1 MLATVGQT
9 GTTGAPESAA
19 RPALR
24 LEGLT
29 KSFGK
34 VRAVDALSL
43 EVPGGSFVT
52 LLGPSGCGKS
62 TTLSLIAGLEKPDA
76 GRVLLGDRDITDE
89 PPNERRMAMVFQNY
103 ALYPHMTVAG
113 NIGFSLKLLHRPK
126 SEIRA
131 RVGSVAQRL
140 DIMSLLNRRPSQ
152 LSGGQQQRVALGRAL
167 VKEPLVFLL
176 DEPFSNLDAG
186 LRSRMRTEVKYL
198 HLRLNTTSIFVTHDQ
213 EEAMVLSDLIAVM
226 RDGKIVQ
233 YASQQEIYSKP
244 ANLYVATF
252 VGKPKM
258 SLIEGRLEYHDDGVS
273 FIAPSINLNLGQARE
288 LSLDGSTSGRQ
299 VVAGFRAEDVG
310 IVDGDLQGPTTFRAL
325 VSLDEPIGSDTFVEL
340 SVESS
345 TIVAR
350 VSPDRKPAIGGTVT
364 VTVSPAKVH
373 LFDPA
378 TGARI
383 N

>member
-1 MLATVGQT
+1 MLATVGET
-9 GTTGAPESAA
+9 ATANTSESAA
-19 RPALR
+19 RPGLR

-29 KSFGK
+29 RFFGK

-43 EVPGGSFVT
+43 EVPGGAFVT

-62 TTLSLIAGLEKPDA
+62 TTLSLVAGLEKPDS
-76 GRVLLGDRDITDE
+76 GRVFLGDRDITNE

-103 ALYPHMTVAG
+103 ALYPHMTVAD
-113 NIGFSLKLLHRPK
+113 NIGFSLKLLRRPR

-131 RVGSVAQRL
+131 RVASVAKRL
-140 DIMSLLNRRPSQ
+140 DIVALLGRRPNQ
-152 LSGGQQQRVALGRAL
+152 LSGGQQQRVALGRAM

-186 LRSRMRTEVKYL
+186 LRARMRTEVKYL

-226 RDGKIVQ
+226 RDGKVVQ
-233 YASQQEIYSKP
+233 YASQQEVYSKP

-258 SLIEGRLEYHDDGVS
+258 SLIEGRLEQHDDGVS
-273 FIAPSINLNLGQARE
+273 FIGQSLEIRLGAARE
-288 LSLDGSTSGRQ
+288 LNLNGSMASG

-310 IVDGDLQGPTTFRAL
+310 ILDGDVTGPTTFRAV
-325 VSLDEPIGSDTFVEL
+325 VSLHEPIGSDTFVEL
-340 SVESS
+340 AVEGA

-350 VSPDRKPAIGGTVT
+350 VSPDRRPPIGGTVT
-364 VTVSPAKVH
+364 ASVSPAKVH
-373 LFDPA
+373 LFDAA
-378 TGARI
+378 TGARL